1 MDEWEKSNKPNKLS
15 LPEDEEFQSHLNME
29 DNTDVDYMQA
39 KRVCEDFEIK
49 SLGEHHDLYL
59 VRFSKT
65 SEKCA

>member
-15 LPEDEEFQSHLNME
+15 LPEDEEVQSHLNME
-29 DNTDVDYMQA
+29 DNTDVDYMHA

-59 VRFSKT
+59 VIFSKT